1 MYKKTCDYIKIDQSS
16 YINKLKEVGI
26 SQEKRKNKF
35 AQLNK
40 DEARQLQGLAG
51 QLNWIS
57 SQTRPDIAS
66 NACEAIV
73 SFNDATINDLI

>member
-1 MYKKTCDYIKIDQSS
+1 MYRKTCDYIKIDQSS

-40 DEARQLQGLAG
+40 D
-51 QLNWIS
+51 
-57 SQTRPDIAS
+57 
-66 NACEAIV
+66 
-73 SFNDATINDLI
+73 